1 MPASDET
8 DRLLQMQKQHSQGSQ
23 YYFLNKSNVDY
34 QGGSTATVKDADG
47 GVVIED
53 TPADSD
59 PNEFAP
65 RPLIHHAVRFL
76 FRWSISLCC
85 SGSMCVCVMMM
96 VPQQRRDDDQR
107 RASQPASQAACS
119 PQTTTVPAVLLFSFC
134 VFVVS
139 PTTTNLRNC
148 VLTLFLFLFFFAEK
162 YHGIDESPFRAARGG
177 GRWWWFLV
185 ETIWHEWR
193 SQVLHGRWIGK
204 PRTTQTAQGTDQD

>member
-107 RASQPASQAACS
+107 RASQPAKQHAHRKPPPCPRCCFFRFAFSLS
-119 PQTTTVPAVLLFSFC
+119 LLLLQTYVIA
-134 VFVVS
+134 
-139 PTTTNLRNC
+139 
-148 VLTLFLFLFFFAEK
+148 
-162 YHGIDESPFRAARGG
+162 Y
-177 GRWWWFLV
+177 
-185 ETIWHEWR
+185 
-193 SQVLHGRWIGK
+193 
-204 PRTTQTAQGTDQD
+204 